1 MSMDT
6 KRALGAVVLVTVIAA
21 PFLKLVGLL

>member
-1 MSMDT
+1 MDT
-6 KRALGAVVLVTVIAA
+6 KRALCAVVLVSVIAT